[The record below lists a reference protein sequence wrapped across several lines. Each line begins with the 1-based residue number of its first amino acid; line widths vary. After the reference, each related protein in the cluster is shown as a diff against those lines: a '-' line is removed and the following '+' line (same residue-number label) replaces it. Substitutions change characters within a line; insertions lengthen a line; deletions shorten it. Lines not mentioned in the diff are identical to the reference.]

1 MSETNIA
8 QKGKKKTKQIA
19 SSRILII
26 VLLLLLQVG
35 FFVVLWE
42 FMKED
47 LFYSYGLTILLTFLV
62 YMVIVNRKGNPSYK
76 LAWMLPIILLP
87 VFGILLYIFLEYQKS
102 PWKLDQKQKKIRE
115 KMTEYMK
122 QDPAVYEELKKLS
135 PETANLSSYLY
146 RNMQFPVYQNTTIK
160 YFSCGEVFF
169 PPFLEELEKQSPLF
183 LWNIFLLQRERCGIL
198 SLRF

>member
-8 QKGKKKTKQIA
+8 QKGKKKIKQIA

-87 VFGILLYIFLEYQKS
+87 VFGILLYIFLEY
-102 PWKLDQKQKKIRE
+102 
-115 KMTEYMK
+115 
-122 QDPAVYEELKKLS
+122 
-135 PETANLSSYLY
+135 
-146 RNMQFPVYQNTTIK
+146 
-160 YFSCGEVFF
+160 
-169 PPFLEELEKQSPLF
+169 
-183 LWNIFLLQRERCGIL
+183 
-198 SLRF
+198 